1 MTVHWNSRRGF
12 ADGSNTSSTGDTPG
26 VDEEARV
33 NMSELLWAMRKTPEV
48 RTTYVN
54 RGKRLLADPGYPP
67 PEVLKAVANLLAGN
81 FNLHDLE

>member
-12 ADGSNTSSTGDTPG
+12 ADGPNTASSGG
-26 VDEEARV
+26 AQGADEGARV
-33 NMSELLWAMRKTPEV
+33 NLPELLWAMRKTPEV

-67 PEVLKAVANLLAGN
+67 PEVLRAVADLANN
-81 FNLHDLE
+81 FNPHDLD